1 MYKKG
6 DFHIHSNS
14 SDGKFTPGEII
25 KMAKSECVDIL
36 SITDHDTV
44 DGLEEALKFGEIEKV
59 KVIPGIELSTLYKEE
74 KVHILGYFKST
85 EQISSSFKSY
95 LKEMSDYRLYRAKKI
110 VENLES
116 IFNIK
121 LDFDKI
127 LNEAHGVIAR
137 PHIAAEIINE
147 GYNYSWSYIF
157 KYLIGENSPAY
168 VPNKKL
174 NLEDGIKYL
183 KSNNALIVLAH
194 PVLIE
199 NLNLEELYQ
208 MQFDGIEAI
217 YPANTKGQVKMF
229 KEAALKY
236 DKIIT
241 AGSDFHGIVKKD
253 SNHAQKIGKV
263 FLNSKDI
270 DIFLKKLDSKI

>member
-6 DFHIHSNS
+6 DFHIHTNS
-14 SDGKFTPGEII
+14 SDGKFTPEEII
-25 KMAKSECVDIL
+25 RMAKVENVDIL
-36 SITDHDTV
+36 SITDHDTI
-44 DGLEEALKFGEIEKV
+44 DGLEEALKFGEVEKV
-59 KVIPGIELSTLYKEE
+59 KIIPGIELSTLYKGQ

-85 EQISSSFKSY
+85 NQISLKFKNY
-95 LKEMSDYRLYRAKKI
+95 LKEMSDYRLYRGKKI

-137 PHIAAEIINE
+137 PHIAAGIINQ
-147 GYNYSWSYIF
+147 GYNYSWNYIF

-174 NLEDGIKYL
+174 ELQDGIKYL
-183 KSNNALIVLAH
+183 ESNHALIVLAH

-199 NLNLEELYQ
+199 NLDLEELYQ
-208 MQFDGIEAI
+208 MPFDGIEAI
-217 YPANTKGQVKMF
+217 YSANTSEQTKLF
-229 KEAALKY
+229 KKAALKY
-236 DKIIT
+236 NKIIT
-241 AGSDFHGIVKKD
+241 AGSDFHGIVKQESK
-253 SNHAQKIGKV
+253 HAQKIGKV
-263 FLNSKDI
+263 SLTSEDI
-270 DIFLKKLDSKI
+270 DIFLKKLDSKL